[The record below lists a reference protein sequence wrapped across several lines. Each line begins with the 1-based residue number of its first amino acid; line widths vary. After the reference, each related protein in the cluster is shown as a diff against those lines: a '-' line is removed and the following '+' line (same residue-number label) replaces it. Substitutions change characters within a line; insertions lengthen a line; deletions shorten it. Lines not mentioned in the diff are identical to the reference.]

1 MKILYRC
8 DQTSVF
14 ADLTEQQKKHDQTTN
29 KEKAHATKVLLP
41 KAVVNIGNLLGQ
53 YFTDHIRS
61 LVPEGAVISL
71 FASAACVKEAVA
83 FLAQANPASRELVLS
98 HDGEQQDDSTFQH
111 LFFRVLN

>member
-1 MKILYRC
+1 M
-8 DQTSVF
+8 F
-14 ADLTEQQKKHDQTTN
+14 ADLTQQQKTHDQTIN

-53 YFTDHIRS
+53 YFTYRIRS

-71 FASAACVKEAVA
+71 LVSAACVKEAAA
-83 FLAQANPASRELVLS
+83 FSAQPNPASRELVLN

-111 LFFRVLN
+111 LFSECST